1 MQPVLVMFQ
10 QKQIQLIP
18 IVNGYF
24 CKIRMRIFNLTFM
37 SYSLILELHLVAF
50 KLQMI
55 ARLACLLLFLIQF
68 QKISRLIQL

>member
-18 IVNGYF
+18 IPHGYL
-24 CKIRMRIFNLTFM
+24 CRIRMRIFNLTFM

-50 KLQMI
+50 KLQMN
-55 ARLACLLLFLIQF
+55 ARLACLLLFLIQI
-68 QKISRLIQL
+68 QKTSRSIQL